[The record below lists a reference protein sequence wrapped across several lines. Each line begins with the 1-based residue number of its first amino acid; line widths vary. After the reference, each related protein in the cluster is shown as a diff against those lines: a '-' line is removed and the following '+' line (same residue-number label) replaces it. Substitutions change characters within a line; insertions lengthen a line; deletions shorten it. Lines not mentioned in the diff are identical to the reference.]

1 MSAMV
6 SGHVWGMR
14 SPQFGFNI
22 RSTSKPWDRSHE
34 IIVMKNGIGLSIEH
48 ELKGE
53 MGAQYIERKR
63 GHA

>member
-1 MSAMV
+1 
-6 SGHVWGMR
+6 MR
-14 SPQFGFNI
+14 SLQFRFNI
-22 RSTSKPWDRSHE
+22 RPTSKPWDRSHE
-34 IIVMKNGIGLSIEH
+34 IIAMKNGIGLSIEH